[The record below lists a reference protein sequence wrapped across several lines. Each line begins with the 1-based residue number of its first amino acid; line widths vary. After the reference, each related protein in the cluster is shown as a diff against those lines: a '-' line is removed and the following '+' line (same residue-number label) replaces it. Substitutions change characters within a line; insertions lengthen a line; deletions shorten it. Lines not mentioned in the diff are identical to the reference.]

1 MAALVWDR
9 TSEHWYETGISKGVL
24 FTANNDSTAQ
34 LDTPGWNEG
43 VAWSGLISVSE
54 SPEGADEEAF
64 YADNIKYLALRG
76 VEDFGGSIS
85 AYQSPEEFDECDGS
99 VALNANYAGVTIG
112 QQPRKAFCLA
122 YVTQKGNDVEGNE
135 AGYVIHIIYNATAS
149 PSEREYQT
157 INDSPEPNELSWDFS
172 SSPVPVTGHKPTSI
186 VRIDSTKFTTQAAK
200 AKLKT
205 IEDALFGV
213 DADQTASITEVKPHV
228 LLPNDI
234 ITILAANG

>member
-9 TSEHWYETGISKGVL
+9 TGEHFYETGISKGVL
-24 FTANNDSTAQ
+24 FTANNDSSAT

-99 VALNANYAGVTIG
+99 VALNSTYAGVTIG

-186 VRIDSTKFTTQAAK
+186 VRIDSTKFTTTAAK

-213 DADQTASITEVKPHV
+213 DADQTTSTTEVKSHV
-228 LLPNDI
+228 LLPNNI
-234 ITILAANG
+234 ITILANG

>member
-1 MAALVWDR
+1 MSMAPLVWDE
-9 TSEHWYETGISKGVL
+9 TNKHFYETGISKGVL
-24 FTANNDSTAQ
+24 FTATDST
-34 LDTPGWNEG
+34 DSSIITSGWNNG

-64 YADNIKYLALRG
+64 YADNIKYLSLRG

-85 AYQSPEEFDECDGS
+85 AYQSPEAFDECDGS
-99 VALNANYAGVTIG
+99 VALDASFKGVTIG

-122 YVTQKGNDVEGNE
+122 YVTQKGNDTQGSEYGH
-135 AGYVIHIIYNATAS
+135 VIHIIYNATAS

-172 SSPVPVTGHKPTSI
+172 TSPIPVTGHKPTSI
-186 VRIDSTKFTTQAAK
+186 VKIDSTSFTSEAQK

-205 IEDALFGV
+205 IEDSLFG
-213 DADQTASITEVKPHV
+213 TTTKESHV
-228 LLPNDI
+228 LLPDDI
-234 ITILAANG
+234 VDILKAAG

>member
-1 MAALVWDR
+1 MAALIWDR
-9 TSEHWYETGISKGVL
+9 TGEHFYETGISKGVL
-24 FTANNDSTAQ
+24 FTANADSSAT

-43 VAWSGLISVSE
+43 VAWNGLISVSE

-64 YADNIKYLALRG
+64 YADNIKYLSLRG

-99 VALNANYAGVTIG
+99 VELSSTIKGVTIG

-122 YVTQKGNDVEGNE
+122 YVTQKGNDTQGSEH
-135 AGYVIHIIYNATAS
+135 GYVIHIIYNATAS

-172 SSPVPVTGHKPTSI
+172 SSPIPVTGHKPTSI
-186 VRIDSTKFTTQAAK
+186 VRIDSTRFTTEPQK

-205 IEDALFGV
+205 IENALFGV
-213 DADQTASITEVKPHV
+213 DADQTASITEVKSHV

-234 ITILAANG
+234 INILASNG

>member
-9 TSEHWYETGISKGVL
+9 TGEHFYETGISKGVL
-24 FTANNDSTAQ
+24 FTANNDPLAT

-85 AYQSPEEFDECDGS
+85 AYQSPEAFDECDGS
-99 VALNANYAGVTIG
+99 VALNSTYTGITIG

-186 VRIDSTKFTTQAAK
+186 VRIDSTKFTTTAAK

-213 DADQTASITEVKPHV
+213 DADQTASITEVKSHV
-228 LLPNDI
+228 LLPNNI
-234 ITILAANG
+234 ITILANG